1 MTALRTTQR
10 RQTSIMLAV
19 TTAAVVLVAVL
30 GLAGVGALRR
40 YEGATKVEVDYVDL
54 APTQVGMLATVD
66 EIDRLTTVTVFVL
79 TPAAGGQVGGSI
91 ISVPV
96 AADTTFGAGDD
107 RVSLEEAYA
116 AEGATEFG
124 SIVESVLSI
133 TLDQW
138 EVMNAPAAAA
148 LLAPLGSVE
157 VDFPAPVVTTDGEEN
172 VVLHEAGEATLSVGA
187 LVDVFDAQVTGTPES
202 TRRPN
207 VEAVW
212 AGIAEAVGPG
222 IGSVAPEA
230 PIDSL
235 GALVQRLL
243 AGPVAARGLAANPI
257 DAADNQAGDDVVALD
272 RGDVVMVFASV
283 APNSMSAPA
292 PGLVYRIEAP
302 SGYDDRVRFAI
313 SAVLYFGGNV
323 QSVYISDSVPVEPAT
338 VFEIYDPRFEERT
351 EDSAALFGMVKFVE
365 PTVKISGVDAVIR
378 LGSEFLD
385 GSSVG
390 LPVVTSTTFSTGVD
404 G

>member
-10 RQTSIMLAV
+10 RQTSIMLLG
-19 TTAAVVLVAVL
+19 TTIAVVLVGVL

-40 YEGATKVEVDYVDL
+40 YEGATKVEVDYVEL
-54 APTQVGMLATVD
+54 APTKVGMLATVD

-79 TPAAGGQVGGSI
+79 TPEAGGQVGGSI
-91 ISVPV
+91 ISVPI

-107 RVSLEEAYA
+107 RVSLAEAYA

-124 SIVESVLSI
+124 SVVESVLSI

-157 VDFPAPVVTTDGEEN
+157 VDFPAPVISTDNGEN
-172 VVLHEAGEATLSVGA
+172 VTLHEAGPATLSVGA

-202 TRRPN
+202 ARRPN

-212 AGIAEAVGPG
+212 AGVAAAIGSG
-222 IGSVAPEA
+222 IGSVAPDA
-230 PIDSL
+230 SIDSL

-243 AGPVAARGLAANPI
+243 AGPVASRGLATNPV
-257 DAADNQAGDDVVALD
+257 DAADNPAGDDVVALD

-283 APNSMSAPA
+283 APNSTSAPA

-323 QSVYISDSVPVEPAT
+323 QSVYISDSVAVQPAT

-351 EDSAALFGMVKFVE
+351 EDSAALFGTVTFVA

-385 GSSVG
+385 GSAVG
-390 LPVVTSTTFSTGVD
+390 LPSVTSTTFSTGVD
-404 G
+404 S

>member
-10 RQTSIMLAV
+10 KQTSIMLAV
-19 TTAAVVLVAVL
+19 TSAAIVLVGVL
-30 GLAGVGALRR
+30 GLAGVGALRQ
-40 YEGATKVEVDYVDL
+40 YEGATKVEVDFVEL

-66 EIDRLTTVTVFVL
+66 EVDRLTTVTVFVL
-79 TPAAGGQVGGSI
+79 TPEAGGRVGGSI

-96 AADTTFGAGDD
+96 AADTTFGVGDD
-107 RVSLEEAYA
+107 RVSLAEAYA

-138 EVMNAPAAAA
+138 DVMNAPAAAA

-157 VDFPAPVVTTDGEEN
+157 VDFPAAVITTTNGEN
-172 VVLHEAGEATLSVGA
+172 VTLHEAGPNTLSVGA
-187 LVDVFDAQVTGTPES
+187 LVDVFSAQVDGTPES

-212 AGIAEAVGPG
+212 AGVAAAIGQG

-235 GALVQRLL
+235 GALVQRLF
-243 AGPVAARGLAANPI
+243 AGPVAARGLASNPV
-257 DAADNQAGDDVVALD
+257 DAADNPAGDDVVALD

-283 APNSMSAPA
+283 APNSTSAPA

-302 SGYDDRVRFAI
+302 AGYDDRVRFAI

-351 EDSAALFGMVKFVE
+351 EDSAALFGTVRFVE
-365 PTVKISGVDAVIR
+365 PTVKIAGVDAVIR

-385 GSSVG
+385 GSSTG